1 MVKFFGAKNK
11 KANLRGSLTLQKG
24 KVDAS
29 SLLDENG
36 DPADSSL
43 YTDPKKR
50 KKRYPKKNGNTDEYE
65 PPQPEPNLTHQNVMP
80 SQMYPPPFPTHEPN
94 LAVPL
99 PPPQSH
105 VPVKKTFWKK
115 LRRTST

>member
-1 MVKFFGAKNK
+1 M
-11 KANLRGSLTLQKG
+11 RGSLASQKG

-50 KKRYPKKNGNTDEYE
+50 KKRNQKKTMTTEEYD
-65 PPQPEPNLTHQNVMP
+65 PSLPDHNLPHQNLMP
-80 SQMYPPPFPTHEPN
+80 SQMYPPQSFPNHEPN

-105 VPVKKTFWKK
+105 VPVKKTFWNK